1 MLGWRV
7 LSLMAGLQKHPGCVP
22 LQREMQVIPD
32 IKPVNGSSSPSYSS
46 NGIIWEN
53 KGRVA

>member
-1 MLGWRV
+1 
-7 LSLMAGLQKHPGCVP
+7 MAGLQKHPGCVP